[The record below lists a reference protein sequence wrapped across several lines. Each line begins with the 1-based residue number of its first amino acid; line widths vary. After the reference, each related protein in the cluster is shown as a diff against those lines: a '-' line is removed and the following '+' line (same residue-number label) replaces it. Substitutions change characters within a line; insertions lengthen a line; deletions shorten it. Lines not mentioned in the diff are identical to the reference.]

1 MRITTILACT
11 LLALVV
17 AACSGVHVQS
27 TAIDSFAA
35 GNYHYYAWRTEP
47 LPQEAR
53 TADALYTID
62 PVLRQTVDAILHSR
76 GYVLDPQRAQ
86 FTVDYLYVTEM
97 VQGERSELA
106 SNISHIPRIMPNR
119 QVDQASV
126 DNAIALGGVKETKN
140 IVLQF
145 RDRGTNREV
154 WQVIM
159 TIIVEDNNST
169 DTSRLDDNLE
179 NLLARALRPLPP
191 AGHQ

>member
-11 LLALVV
+11 LMTLAVV
-17 AACSGVHVQS
+17 ACSGVDIQS
-27 TAIDSFAA
+27 TAISPFTAA
-35 GNYHYYAWRTEP
+35 NYRYYTWRTEP
-47 LPQEAR
+47 LPQETR
-53 TADALYTID
+53 SADALYAID
-62 PVLRQTVDAILHSR
+62 PVLRQKVDTILQSK
-76 GYVLDPQRAQ
+76 GYVLEPQRAQ
-86 FTVDYLYVTEM
+86 FTVDYLYVTKM

-106 SNISHIPRIMPNR
+106 SNISAIPRITPNR

-154 WQVIM
+154 WQVTM
-159 TIIVEDNNST
+159 TVIVENTNSS

-179 NLLARALRPLPP
+179 KFLVRALQPLPP
-191 AGHQ
+191 ASRQ